1 MPIKSYLTHKPFR
14 KNDSITESVGAANDD
29 EHQEEKKKR
38 TYKKGATLRLD
49 GPVAGLCS
57 LEKGAAYIGV
67 DKSCIARGASAK
79 SDAWTQDPFKP

>member
-1 MPIKSYLTHKPFR
+1 MRKSIADKELSDTQALQE
-14 KNDSITESVGAANDD
+14 NDSITESVGAANYD

-57 LEKGAAYIGV
+57 LEKGAA
-67 DKSCIARGASAK
+67 
-79 SDAWTQDPFKP
+79 